1 MEIRYSGHSAY
12 RTEYH
17 IVWIPKYR
25 RRVLNPGVQGY
36 LRKLFP
42 KVMGKLPCCEI
53 VEYSIQRDHLH
64 VVMIIPPRYAV
75 CEVTGKLK
83 GITASRIT
91 FLWLDK
97 VYRKENAFWSP
108 GYFVS
113 TVGID
118 EDKILKYIS
127 WQQTQDLGQAKL
139 EFFKST
145 MAFAVRIYGKF
156 I

>member
-1 MEIRYSGHSAY
+1 MEIRLSGHTAY

-25 RRVLNPGVQGY
+25 RRILNPGMQGY

-42 KVMGKLPCCEI
+42 KVMRSLPDCEI
-53 VEYSIQRDHLH
+53 VEYNMRIDHIH
-64 VVMIIPPRYAV
+64 MVMIIPPRYAV
-75 CEVTGKLK
+75 SEVMGKLK
-83 GITASRIT
+83 GMTASRLRKK
-91 FLWLDK
+91 FSWLDK
-97 VYRKENAFWSP
+97 VYWKENVVWSP

-118 EDKILKYIS
+118 EDKILRYIS

-139 EFFKST
+139 EF
-145 MAFAVRIYGKF
+145 
-156 I
+156 